1 MVTGSTVVK
10 GAGEGWVCTANGT
23 FKALGGS
30 ATVAVTTDQYFT
42 ISTANIGAMA
52 IGDVVSMVGGIF
64 SRATIHDIEEEAPGT
79 LTCYVDEVSGNNG
92 TVAANGV
99 DPTWDPLSVVPLFA
113 SDTISP
119 GAILDG
125 ASDSDTITCTGAALG
140 DLVIGNLA
148 DWSSVTPNPELF
160 TVTYQVMAADTVTV
174 TIFNNSGTA
183 VVTDFNGA
191 TVNVLVLKKGT
202 SYP

>member
-1 MVTGSTVVK
+1 
-10 GAGEGWVCTANGT
+10 
-23 FKALGGS
+23 
-30 ATVAVTTDQYFT
+30 
-42 ISTANIGAMA
+42 MA
-52 IGDVVSMVGGIF
+52 IGDVVSMAGSIF
-64 SRATIHDIEEEAPGT
+64 TRATIHNIEEEAPGT
-79 LTCYVDEVSGNNG
+79 LTCYVDEVAGNNG

-148 DWSSVTPNPELF
+148 TWATITPNPELF

-183 VVTDFNGA
+183 VVTDFNGV
-191 TVNVLVLKKGT
+191 TVNVLVFKQGT